1 MSGLRP
7 QAIFCAVVA
16 VAVAACAGGGT
27 STNVPAQVPTAMV
40 TFAIAVP
47 AHGGSSHLRRPEYVS
62 PNVGS
67 ATIAYVPIPPDSR
80 AVSTT
85 IDLGNGAPDCSG
97 TPRVCT
103 ATLRVPIGLDNFT
116 ITTYAGSDGGGAQ
129 LSVGSLVATI
139 VPGANAVAANTID
152 LTLNGI
158 VARFA
163 VTISPASIAYGPPVP
178 VQVGI
183 EAHDA
188 TGAVIIGPGKFNVP
202 ITLTTPVPY
211 VPGQF
216 LNAQGQ
222 DVFAPGAQPLQILAP
237 SSPLT
242 LTAVTESN
250 GQVLPGLAPVTAI
263 GATAP
268 GVAGSPAEL
277 HVGGIPTRPPGGP
290 VVQPAKIVFAT
301 VTSPTQTFSVSEQNY
316 SGTFTVQVADSSI
329 VSVSGVPNA
338 PNDFYAVP
346 LAAGSTTLRVSDQFG
361 TTTIVP
367 VSVKGPFTL
376 SPPRI
381 QFAQGGGPQQV
392 TVTQLGTSSFSASS
406 QDATVATV
414 SPASGAGP
422 FTVTPVGF
430 GFTQIVFS
438 NDIGQS
444 ATLAVTVGGAVTV
457 APSLLVFSGPT
468 APPQGFTASVQGA
481 TSYTATSLDPQVA
494 TVSGGGGGKFSV
506 APVAA
511 GTTAITVASNNGK
524 QGIVLVYVNG
534 VVVIVNAKE
543 RRQR

>member
-1 MSGLRP
+1 VSALRP
-7 QAIFCAVVA
+7 QAILCALVA

-27 STNVPAQVPTAMV
+27 STNVPAHVPTATV

-47 AHGGSSHLRRPEYVS
+47 AHAGSAHLRKPKYVS
-62 PNVGS
+62 PNVAS
-67 ATIAYVPIPPDSR
+67 ATIAFVPIPPNSQ

-85 IDLGNGAPDCSG
+85 VDLAGGSADCSG

-129 LSVGSLVATI
+129 LSVGSLVETI
-139 VPGANAVAANTID
+139 VAGSNAVGANTID
-152 LTLNGI
+152 LTLNGV

-163 VTISPASIAYGPPVP
+163 VTTSPASIAYGPPVP
-178 VQVGI
+178 VQIGI
-183 EAHDA
+183 EARDA
-188 TGAVIIGPGKFNVP
+188 TGAVIIGPGSFNVP
-202 ITLTTPVPY
+202 ITLSTPVPY

-242 LTAVTESN
+242 VTAVTETN

-268 GVAGSPAEL
+268 GVAGSPAEF

-290 VVQPAKIVFAT
+290 VVQPAKIVFPT

-316 SGTFTVQVADSSI
+316 SGTFTVQVADPSI

-381 QFAQGGGPQQV
+381 QFAQNGGPQQV

-438 NDIGQS
+438 NDIGQT
-444 ATLAVTVGGAVTV
+444 ATLAVTVGGAVAV
-457 APSLLVFSGPT
+457 SPSLLVFSGPT

-481 TSYTATSLDPQVA
+481 TSYTATSLDPQIA